1 MTLSTKLIPQFL
13 HKAPK
18 GMFYE
23 VEEFKRNVFSI
34 WICYDRE
41 FDYNLGKPVRCI
53 WGFYDFKKCQFFS
66 PVNSSTPGKPIDF
79 RNTRDYTAMPLKQT
93 PLEAAF
99 V

>member
-1 MTLSTKLIPQFL
+1 MISQFT
-13 HKAPK
+13 HKAPE

-41 FDYNLGKPVRCI
+41 FDYNLGKPIRCI
-53 WGFYDFKKCQFFS
+53 WGFWSSKNQKFYS
-66 PVNSSTPGKPIDF
+66 PINSKTVGKIVSF
-79 RNTRDYTAMPLKQT
+79 ENTRNYTAMPLRQT
-93 PLEAAF
+93 PLESAF